1 MNETME
7 SETLDTEWNV
17 DWDGN
22 EIDVRIL
29 EQINDRRRL
38 I

>member
-1 MNETME
+1 MKV
-7 SETLDTEWNV
+7 ETLDTEWNV